1 MKLGISPKLRWLPF
15 DPRKS
20 PLVPPFDSAQGMLFQ
35 RGVTPWDLEESK
47 TECKKF
53 PPF

>member
-1 MKLGISPKLRWLPF
+1 MKLGVSPKLRWSPF

-20 PLVPPFDSAQGMLFQ
+20 PLTLFQ
-35 RGVTPWDLEESK
+35 RGVTLSDLEESK
-47 TECKKF
+47 TGCKKF